1 MKNNLTLE
9 QVYLK
14 SKGLLREQA
23 EDEFVSEVDLTVYPH
38 RDSHVEIEAP
48 RTTHVKYRIDI
59 EYRSWGIKSI
69 TPYLLAASPFSFDII
84 TYDENDDPIKQP
96 VEVDLSR
103 LEDSKKNSD
112 LSVGDYGQVFPFE
125 LAVHLNSDQR
135 TIEKV
140 VLNF

>member
-23 EDEFVSEVDLTVYPH
+23 EDEFVSEVDLSVYP
-38 RDSHVEIEAP
+38 SGSSNVEIEAP
-48 RTTHVKYRIDI
+48 RKITVKYRIDV

-69 TPYLLAASPFSFDII
+69 TPYFLAASPFSFNII

-96 VEVDLSR
+96 VEVDFST
-103 LEDSKKNSD
+103 LEDGKKNVD
-112 LSVGDYGQVFPFE
+112 LSIGDYGQVFPYE
-125 LAVHLNSDQR
+125 LEVHLNNDQR
-135 TIEKV
+135 TVYEVK
-140 VLNF
+140 LNF

>member
-23 EDEFVSEVDLTVYPH
+23 EDEFVSEVDLSVYPSG
-38 RDSHVEIEAP
+38 DSHVEIEAP
-48 RTTHVKYRIDI
+48 RKINVKYRIDI
-59 EYRSWGIKSI
+59 EYRSWGIKGI
-69 TPYLLAASPFSFDII
+69 TPYFLAADPFSFDII

-96 VEVDLSR
+96 VEVDLSK
-103 LEDSKKNSD
+103 LEDSKKNVK
-112 LSVGDYGQVFPFE
+112 LSVGDYGEVFPFE

-135 TIEKV
+135 SVYEVK
-140 VLNF
+140 LNF